1 MREKLLP
8 YSMASARKNLQK
20 GMQELQ
26 EVWDT
31 KIGSQFNHK
40 AKQRSAIAVAL
51 TPVPHIIMLAFTGFV
66 TWISWPGSSESIALH
81 VTYFKCIYSF
91 FSGRSFLLAPNS
103 DVSCCELCSLYSTL
117 CNTNYIFFIT
127 LRCVGAN
134 GVKHSVASICQS
146 VCLLMY

>member
-1 MREKLLP
+1 
-8 YSMASARKNLQK
+8 
-20 GMQELQ
+20 MQELQ

-66 TWISWPGSSESIALH
+66 TWISWPGSSESIPLH

-91 FSGRSFLLAPNS
+91 FLVGLFSWHPTLMSLA
-103 DVSCCELCSLYSTL
+103 VSYVACTQPCVIQTTFFSLPCAVWAQTGLSIQL
-117 CNTNYIFFIT
+117 
-127 LRCVGAN
+127 
-134 GVKHSVASICQS
+134 HQSVSQS
-146 VCLLMY
+146 VC